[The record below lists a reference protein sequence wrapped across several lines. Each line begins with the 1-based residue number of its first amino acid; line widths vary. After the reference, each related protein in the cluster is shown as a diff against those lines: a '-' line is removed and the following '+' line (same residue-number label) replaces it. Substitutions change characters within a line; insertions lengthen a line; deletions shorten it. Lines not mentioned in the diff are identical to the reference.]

1 MKKNRKIIP
10 AILLIATTAFA
21 SFACKNKADTKTKPV
36 DKETAFAVCNTAF
49 QGTKNAEKFT
59 KTEQISYKNEL
70 EDAFSY
76 AVDYTTFDVEKG
88 IFASAQSEKGDY
100 TFLKC
105 AEKVDDTYNV
115 VRANRPDSNRPWSV
129 TTNSRTD
136 YDMKDEI
143 MYDSFVVSETW
154 LKTSLTAFDFTDE
167 LSEADVDF
175 ECSATV
181 SGSGV
186 YVLYGKGVVNEDGL
200 TSLGNEQEK
209 FEVTSYVLEMKL
221 TFNKS
226 CWLGLWVKA
235 ELKGKSDGKS
245 KAMIYEIDSKQSNS
259 YDKSIYD
266 IVKRELQKIQTSDKT

>member
-36 DKETAFAVCNTAF
+36 DNETAFEAYNSASEGMKTIKKYSL
-49 QGTKNAEKFT
+49 KN
-59 KTEQISYKNEL
+59 QIYYKSDFDNIL
-70 EDAFSY
+70 SIT
-76 AVDYTTFDVEKG
+76 VDSTTFDVDKG
-88 IFASAQSEKGDY
+88 IYASAQSESGDY

-105 AEKVDDTYNV
+105 AEKADDTYNV

-200 TSLGNEQEK
+200 ISLGNEQEK

-235 ELKGKSDGKS
+235 ELKSKSDGKS

-266 IVKRELQKIQTSDKT
+266 IVKKELQKIQTSDKT